1 MKLSADR
8 QRQGIWGH
16 ETSLLKRWGE
26 RSFGDWEAAGS
37 RARRRACVRRTVI
50 GVRSFETV
58 EEWRAALIEFKQFYN
73 ETWILERPGYK
84 TQAQIRQQQSGR
96 LAEVA

>member
-1 MKLSADR
+1 
-8 QRQGIWGH
+8 
-16 ETSLLKRWGE
+16 
-26 RSFGDWEAAGS
+26 
-37 RARRRACVRRTVI
+37 
-50 GVRSFETV
+50 VRSFETV